1 MESPRLKFSQ
11 NYSRVG
17 YFSSKVKIYLW
28 IFVRWTR
35 YSVLRIL
42 TKMNELNFEPL
53 YYIVVLFFIRWILI
67 ETVSYSYFDVIAC
80 ICTASIREISTIEES
95 VRNKKKSSYSTIASC
110 FLRTSVSYLSFPFY
124 RKRLIL
130 SDRSTFFFYWILIH
144 VDWNTWYTL
153 YPWKYFHTLEI
164 FTILHSPILLI
175 CMHFFHQFR
184 SFGLYKY
191 YALR

>member
-17 YFSSKVKIYLW
+17 YFSSRVKIYLW

-42 TKMNELNFEPL
+42 TKMNELNSEPL

-130 SDRSTFFFYWILIH
+130 SDRSTFFFIDY
-144 VDWNTWYTL
+144 
-153 YPWKYFHTLEI
+153 
-164 FTILHSPILLI
+164 
-175 CMHFFHQFR
+175 
-184 SFGLYKY
+184 
-191 YALR
+191 